1 MWTPATRRQHIRI
14 HANPEKPPTNT
25 RLMAGRPSRPL
36 DSARSPARS
45 PESRTTG
52 VHFDPRTHPTHDA
65 ELRPRADRD
74 LAACA
79 PPALRQER
87 EGARR
92 GPGRQDCRQHGRV
105 RLDRALPRGRGRGA
119 DRRPWARA
127 CRDAAG
133 ADGGTGDRARSS
145 DRPATRIGPR
155 PTERPGTTVRRGSN
169 STTASSLQPWPR
181 PSPRMR
187 PGTAGTPPAARRCW
201 RPAGRRPAPSSI
213 SRSSG

>member
-133 ADGGTGDRARSS
+133 ADAGTGDRARSS
-145 DRPATRIGPR
+145 DRGAA
-155 PTERPGTTVRRGSN
+155 PGLPHRGQQADGSRKLGRGVAVRRAAG
-169 STTASSLQPWPR
+169 
-181 PSPRMR
+181 MR
-187 PGTAGTPPAARRCW
+187 PVSPKASRRSTPHRRSAFVV
-201 RPAGRRPAPSSI
+201 PTMHSQ
-213 SRSSG
+213 